1 MLFGLVVFFGCSYLL
16 RLKGWVQSNYHRLG
30 SQTLHHRVAVV
41 ISAGSPCCEERS
53 PQPLLLLLLLLL
65 LLASLHHLTLQLGFT
80 TGPQGNQRL
89 PAGPLSNYP
98 HFLAEARGLLGSRWA
113 AIGRHEGEI
122 CSWLQYMR
130 SAPAKSGA
138 GLPRPRGAEYNERVP
153 PRKLWLI
160 PWGQAGR
167 GTCAPCPAPSDL
179 QVRPPLGV
187 PPKFHPAASLGPLLL
202 PQPICNSTLQ
212 CQTGVD
218 QR

>member
-1 MLFGLVVFFGCSYLL
+1 M
-16 RLKGWVQSNYHRLG
+16 
-30 SQTLHHRVAVV
+30 
-41 ISAGSPCCEERS
+41 I
-53 PQPLLLLLLLLL
+53 
-65 LLASLHHLTLQLGFT
+65 
-80 TGPQGNQRL
+80 
-89 PAGPLSNYP
+89 
-98 HFLAEARGLLGSRWA
+98 
-113 AIGRHEGEI
+113 
-122 CSWLQYMR
+122 

-212 CQTGVD
+212 WHTGVD
-218 QR
+218 QRWSVRDRSPCPWIQVLWRVVASRKNTFALNYCDRVTQLHSYPPSLLCPPTSNCLPRLRALWPPAPTEHHTGEPSKK